1 MGCVN
6 MNKLLEYCKSNG
18 YSLSLTNFLV
28 DLFDN
33 YSTNTSID
41 EQENFL
47 NALINTKIVLVGS
60 IEEFIITI
68 KNKLY
73 DEIGY
78 EMSSGEVLAMT
89 YMYRQKGI
97 YLPIPNIKSNSISRT
112 IVVRVNKTGE
122 LICDED
128 NISLSHEIFHLLRS
142 YGDSE
147 IINSSSEVTLK
158 SGVIVT
164 KIPIIDGVL
173 DYLNGTKQNVQC
185 EENFVGFLG
194 EKYNLISQM
203 NIGAVFDRI
212 QEIVNSGEN
221 FNSLSSNDKNEI
233 LTLYLNLLLLIKVYN
248 GDIFNSLNSKNADFL
263 EDIKIL
269 YGDQTK
275 QLFQSIYSKCFYD
288 ESILVQ
294 LDKVFS
300 AASFINDNGVKPGQV
315 K

>member
-1 MGCVN
+1 

-33 YSTNTSID
+33 YSTNTSIA

-78 EMSSGEVLAMT
+78 EMSSGEELAMT

-203 NIGAVFDRI
+203 NIGAVFDRL

-263 EDIKIL
+263 EGIKIL

-275 QLFQSIYSKCFYD
+275 QLFQNIYSKRFYD
-288 ESILVQ
+288 ESILIQ
-294 LDKVFS
+294 LDKAFS
-300 AASFINDNGVKPGQV
+300 AASVINDNEVKSGQV

>member
-1 MGCVN
+1 

-78 EMSSGEVLAMT
+78 EMSSGEELAMT

-194 EKYNLISQM
+194 EKYTLISQM
-203 NIGAVFDRI
+203 NIGAVFDRL

-275 QLFQSIYSKCFYD
+275 QLFQSIYSKSFYD
-288 ESILVQ
+288 ESILIQ
-294 LDKVFS
+294 LDKAFS
-300 AASFINDNGVKPGQV
+300 AASFINDKGVKPGQV

>member
-1 MGCVN
+1 

-78 EMSSGEVLAMT
+78 EMSDGEELAMT

-173 DYLNGTKQNVQC
+173 DCLNGTKQNVQC

-203 NIGAVFDRI
+203 DIGATFDRL
-212 QEIVNSGEN
+212 QEIVNSGEK

-263 EDIKIL
+263 EGIKIL

-275 QLFQSIYSKCFYD
+275 QLFQSIYSKSFYD
-288 ESILVQ
+288 ESILIQ
-294 LDKVFS
+294 LDKAFS
-300 AASFINDNGVKPGQV
+300 TASFINDNEVKSGQV

>member
-1 MGCVN
+1 
-6 MNKLLEYCKSNG
+6 MNKLLECCKSNG

-78 EMSSGEVLAMT
+78 EMSSGEELAIT
-89 YMYRQKGI
+89 YIYRQKGI

-173 DYLNGTKQNVQC
+173 YYLNGTKQNVQC

-203 NIGAVFDRI
+203 NIGAAFDRL

-263 EDIKIL
+263 EGIKIL

-275 QLFQSIYSKCFYD
+275 QLFQSIYSKRFYD
-288 ESILVQ
+288 ESILIQ
-294 LDKVFS
+294 LDKAFS
-300 AASFINDNGVKPGQV
+300 AASFINDNGVKSGQV
-315 K
+315 KRKPK

>member
-1 MGCVN
+1 

-60 IEEFIITI
+60 IEEFIKTI

-78 EMSSGEVLAMT
+78 EMSTGEELAMT
-89 YMYRQKGI
+89 YIYRQKGI

-122 LICDED
+122 LICGED

-147 IINSSSEVTLK
+147 IINSNNEVTLK

-194 EKYNLISQM
+194 EKFNLISQM
-203 NIGAVFDRI
+203 NIGAVFDRL
-212 QEIVNSGEN
+212 QEIVNSGEI

-248 GDIFNSLNSKNADFL
+248 GNVFNSLNSKNADFL
-263 EDIKIL
+263 EGIKIL

-275 QLFQSIYSKCFYD
+275 QLFQSIYSKGFYD
-288 ESILVQ
+288 ESILTQ
-294 LDKVFS
+294 LDKTFS
-300 AASFINDNGVKPGQV
+300 AASFINDNEVKPGQV

>member
-1 MGCVN
+1 

-47 NALINTKIVLVGS
+47 NALINTKIVLVGR
-60 IEEFIITI
+60 IEDFIITI

-78 EMSSGEVLAMT
+78 EMSSGEELAMT

-147 IINSSSEVTLK
+147 IINSSNEVTLK

-203 NIGAVFDRI
+203 NIGTVFDRL

-275 QLFQSIYSKCFYD
+275 QLFQSIYSKRFYD
-288 ESILVQ
+288 ESILIQ
-294 LDKVFS
+294 LDKAFS

>member
-1 MGCVN
+1 

-28 DLFDN
+28 DLFDK

-60 IEEFIITI
+60 IEEFVITL

-78 EMSSGEVLAMT
+78 EMSSVEELAMT
-89 YMYRQKGI
+89 YMYKQKGI

-147 IINSSSEVTLK
+147 IINSNNEVTLK

-203 NIGAVFDRI
+203 NIGVVFDRLH
-212 QEIVNSGEN
+212 EIVNSREKIN
-221 FNSLSSNDKNEI
+221 ILPPNDKNEI

-248 GDIFNSLNSKNADFL
+248 GNISNSLNSKNADFL
-263 EDIKIL
+263 EGIKVL
-269 YGDQTK
+269 YDDQTK
-275 QLFQSIYSKCFYD
+275 QLFQSIYSKRFYD
-288 ESILVQ
+288 ESILIQ
-294 LDKVFS
+294 LDKAFS
-300 AASFINDNGVKPGQV
+300 AASFINDNEVKPGQV

>member
-1 MGCVN
+1 

-60 IEEFIITI
+60 MEEFIITI

-78 EMSSGEVLAMT
+78 EMSSGEELAIT
-89 YMYRQKGI
+89 YIYRQKGI

-128 NISLSHEIFHLLRS
+128 NITLSHEIFHLLRS

-147 IINSSSEVTLK
+147 IINSNNEVTLK

-194 EKYNLISQM
+194 EKYNLISQV
-203 NIGAVFDRI
+203 NIGAVFDRL
-212 QEIVNSGEN
+212 QKIVNSGEN
-221 FNSLSSNDKNEI
+221 FNSFHPDDKNEI

-263 EDIKIL
+263 EGIKIL

-275 QLFQSIYSKCFYD
+275 KLFQSIYSKSFYD
-288 ESILVQ
+288 ESILIQ
-294 LDKVFS
+294 LDKAFS
-300 AASFINDNGVKPGQV
+300 AASFINDSEVKSGQV
-315 K
+315 KRKPN

>member
-1 MGCVN
+1 M
-6 MNKLLEYCKSNG
+6 
-18 YSLSLTNFLV
+18 
-28 DLFDN
+28 
-33 YSTNTSID
+33 
-41 EQENFL
+41 
-47 NALINTKIVLVGS
+47 LIC
-60 IEEFIITI
+60 
-68 KNKLY
+68 
-73 DEIGY
+73 
-78 EMSSGEVLAMT
+78 AP
-89 YMYRQKGI
+89 GI

-128 NISLSHEIFHLLRS
+128 KISLSHEIFHLLRS

-203 NIGAVFDRI
+203 NIGAVYDRL

-263 EDIKIL
+263 EGIKIL

-275 QLFQSIYSKCFYD
+275 QLFQSIYSKRFYD
-288 ESILVQ
+288 ESILIQ
-294 LDKVFS
+294 LDKAFS
-300 AASFINDNGVKPGQV
+300 AASFYK
-315 K
+315 

>member
-1 MGCVN
+1 

-28 DLFDN
+28 DLFDK

-60 IEEFIITI
+60 IEEFIITL

-78 EMSSGEVLAMT
+78 EMSSVEELAMT
-89 YMYRQKGI
+89 YMYKQKGI

-128 NISLSHEIFHLLRS
+128 NISLLHEIFHLLRS

-147 IINSSSEVTLK
+147 IINSNNEVTLK

-203 NIGAVFDRI
+203 NIGVVFDRL
-212 QEIVNSGEN
+212 QEIVNSREKIN
-221 FNSLSSNDKNEI
+221 ILPPNDKNEI

-248 GDIFNSLNSKNADFL
+248 GNISNSLNSKNADFL
-263 EDIKIL
+263 EGIKVL
-269 YGDQTK
+269 YDDQTK
-275 QLFQSIYSKCFYD
+275 QLFQSIYSKRFYD
-288 ESILVQ
+288 ESILIQ
-294 LDKVFS
+294 LDKAFTV
-300 AASFINDNGVKPGQV
+300 ASFINDNEVKPGQV

>member
-1 MGCVN
+1 

-78 EMSSGEVLAMT
+78 EMSSGEELAMT

-203 NIGAVFDRI
+203 NIGAVFDRL

-275 QLFQSIYSKCFYD
+275 QLFHSIYSKRFYD
-288 ESILVQ
+288 ESILIQ
-294 LDKVFS
+294 LDKAFS
-300 AASFINDNGVKPGQV
+300 AASFYK
-315 K
+315 

>member
-1 MGCVN
+1 

-28 DLFDN
+28 DLFDS

-78 EMSSGEVLAMT
+78 EMSSGEELAMT

-122 LICDED
+122 LTCDED
-128 NISLSHEIFHLLRS
+128 NISLRHEIFHLLRS

-147 IINSSSEVTLK
+147 IINSNSEVTLK

-164 KIPIIDGVL
+164 KIPIIDGIL
-173 DYLNGTKQNVQC
+173 DSFNGTKQNVQC

-203 NIGAVFDRI
+203 NIGAAFDRL
-212 QEIVNSGEN
+212 QEIVNGGEN
-221 FNSLSSNDKNEI
+221 FNNLHPDDKNEI

-248 GDIFNSLNSKNADFL
+248 GNIFNSLNSKNADFL
-263 EDIKIL
+263 EGIKIL

-275 QLFQSIYSKCFYD
+275 KLFQNIYSKRFYD
-288 ESILVQ
+288 ESILIQ
-294 LDKVFS
+294 LDKAFS
-300 AASFINDNGVKPGQV
+300 AASFINDNEVKSGQV